1 MPQLSG
7 IFAAS
12 ATPLT
17 SDLEIDHDRLV
28 DHCRWLMDEMGC
40 DGVNLL
46 GTTGEATSFSVEQ
59 RIGAMRAIADSGLPM
74 SRFMVGTG
82 AAAMQDALTLTRTAC
97 ELGFAGALLLPPFY
111 YKSVEDDALEA
122 YVAAIIEQ
130 AVSGQT
136 GLYLYHFPAMSSMPY
151 PIEIVARLAERF
163 PGVLAGIKDSSGDL
177 AHAQA
182 LLSRVPSIAVFPGAE
197 TLLAQAPDAGFAGC
211 ISATANVTASFIS
224 RGWKARTTEEG
235 QQALK
240 TAADIRAV
248 MSQYPTIPA
257 VKRTLA
263 KLRGDDNWR
272 RVHPPLAML
281 SDAAWNELDARLEET
296 ELFTG

>member
-17 SDLEIDHDRLV
+17 SGLDIDHDRLV
-28 DHCRWLMDEMGC
+28 DHCRWLMDDMGC

-59 RIGAMRAIADSGLPM
+59 RVGAMRAIARSGLPM
-74 SRFMVGTG
+74 NRFMVGTG
-82 AAAMQDALTLTRTAC
+82 AAAMQDALTLTRAAC

-122 YVAAIIEQ
+122 YVAGVIDN
-130 AVSGQT
+130 AVSGET

-151 PIEIVARLAERF
+151 PIDVVARLAERY

-177 AHAQA
+177 AHTQA
-182 LLSRVPSIAVFPGAE
+182 LLNRVPSIAVFPGAE

-211 ISATANVTASFIS
+211 ISAAANVTASFIS
-224 RGWKARTTEEG
+224 RGWKARGTEEG
-235 QQALK
+235 RQDLK
-240 TAADIRAV
+240 AAADIRAV
-248 MSQYPTIPA
+248 MARYPTIPA
-257 VKRTLA
+257 VKRVLA
-263 KLRGDDNWR
+263 KVRADDNWR
-272 RVHPPLAML
+272 RVHPPLTML
-281 SDAAWNELDARLEET
+281 SDAAWNEFNARLEET
-296 ELFTG
+296 KLFTG